1 MRKALDRGRINLAV
15 YVYALRLL
23 RKYNRT
29 SEILRGDTR
38 NADAGRFYSQY
49 LVYALVGEQ
58 PAELLA
64 DLVVKLNIHLMI
76 EKAVDLEYVPLFY
89 YTVLVYAI
97 FQ

>member
-23 RKYNRT
+23 RKYDRT
-29 SEILRGDTR
+29 SEILRRNAR
-38 NADAGRFYSQY
+38 NADARRFYSQY

-58 PAELLA
+58 SAELLA

-76 EKAVDLEYVPLFY
+76 EKAVNL
-89 YTVLVYAI
+89 
-97 FQ
+97 

>member
-1 MRKALDRGRINLAV
+1 MRKALDRGRIYLAV

-23 RKYNRT
+23 RKYDRT
-29 SEILRGDTR
+29 SEILCRNAS
-38 NADAGRFYSQY
+38 NADARRFYSQY

-58 PAELLA
+58 SAELLA

-76 EKAVDLEYVPLFY
+76 EKAVNLEYVSLFY
-89 YTVLVYAI
+89 YTVLVYAF